1 MQSDCEKSNH
11 GRVHSLAE
19 VAESAKAGDSFG
31 RCLANFLDQ
40 FYLRPDST
48 ALEVEPERLAGRLE
62 EGAIKDAYLAAV
74 AEELARKFKLPQPA
88 WAYNEDRKLRSPW
101 FASDLQSLRAVL
113 LLESPVGFRSRNL
126 FVSENALSRA

>member
-1 MQSDCEKSNH
+1 
-11 GRVHSLAE
+11 LAE
-19 VAESAKAGDSFG
+19 VAELAKAGDSFG

-40 FYLRPDST
+40 FYLRPDSS
-48 ALEVEPERLAGRLE
+48 ALEVEPVTMAGLVE
-62 EGAIKDAYLAAV
+62 DGEIKDAYLAAA
-74 AEELARKFKLPQPA
+74 AEELARKYKLPQPR
-88 WAYNEDRKLRSPW
+88 WAYKEDRKLRSPW